1 MSRIRS
7 DQEYPCIPMNQ
18 PVDPPKDDQNF
29 VLHRPH
35 RVSLQS
41 NDLEETQSFLSS
53 LFNSVTVKP
62 KNKELFAFEAT
73 MVIFGGVYSG
83 TASSHSG
90 IEMMFNEPFDGY
102 GMSLLNTGIL
112 SVGTATLGQLVSPAN
127 TGVIVDLQSVS
138 EATFR
143 PHTGLQRIV
152 LGSDELHR
160 HIALLTEQPLRQRVK
175 FAPYFDQKSSAA
187 RLLFAVGQAIMNGT
201 RGTAPLLSAPTAVAN
216 LKSSILSMFVETMP
230 HNYSDFLGRRTP
242 LPAPRHVKRA
252 IDFMH
257 AKLTEP
263 LHLEDIAR
271 AAQTSPRSLQT
282 GFRKFRGMTPMQ
294 YLKRL
299 RLEGARSELL
309 QAAPGSRVVDVAY
322 RWGFAHHG
330 VFSAS
335 YADVFGELP
344 SVTLRRG
351 HKS

>member
-1 MSRIRS
+1 
-7 DQEYPCIPMNQ
+7 MNQ

-143 PHTGLQRIV
+143 PQ
-152 LGSDELHR
+152 
-160 HIALLTEQPLRQRVK
+160 
-175 FAPYFDQKSSAA
+175 SSE
-187 RLLFAVGQAIMNGT
+187 GQDKNAT
-201 RGTAPLLSAPTAVAN
+201 
-216 LKSSILSMFVETMP
+216 
-230 HNYSDFLGRRTP
+230 
-242 LPAPRHVKRA
+242 
-252 IDFMH
+252 
-257 AKLTEP
+257 
-263 LHLEDIAR
+263 
-271 AAQTSPRSLQT
+271 
-282 GFRKFRGMTPMQ
+282 
-294 YLKRL
+294 
-299 RLEGARSELL
+299 
-309 QAAPGSRVVDVAY
+309 
-322 RWGFAHHG
+322 
-330 VFSAS
+330 
-335 YADVFGELP
+335 
-344 SVTLRRG
+344 
-351 HKS
+351 